1 MTAPTIIAA
10 EPAGRR
16 AKTREAL
23 VAAGLR
29 LLAAKP
35 IDAISIDEIVQEAGV
50 AKGSFYNHFD
60 DKDGLARTIA
70 RRIRVDVER
79 EVDEANRGVEDPA
92 RRVVRAVCVYI
103 RHALTDRQRASV
115 LLRLHADAS
124 HADAPMNRG
133 VLADVSD
140 GLAKGRFAIPSAEVG
155 VLLIMGVA
163 QMALS
168 RAHAEPAPE
177 VAIRLG
183 QQLCALILRGLGLT
197 PGEADA
203 IAEQATREIVGTA
216 RGAA

>member
-1 MTAPTIIAA
+1 MTAPPLIA

-16 AKTREAL
+16 VKTREAL

-70 RRIRVDVER
+70 GRIQVDVER
-79 EVDEANRGVEDPA
+79 EVEAANRDIEDPA

-124 HADAPMNRG
+124 HAEAPMNRG
-133 VLADVSD
+133 VLADVSN

-155 VLLIMGVA
+155 VLLIMGLA

-168 RAHAEPAPE
+168 RAHGEPDPE

-183 QQLCALILRGLGLT
+183 QQLCSLILRGLGLAFE
-197 PGEADA
+197 EADA
-203 IAEQATREIVGTA
+203 IAEQAAREIVRSA
-216 RGAA
+216 PGAV